1 MLAPDHNPAQQ
12 GRRIVIRLKRQSK
25 VISEE
30 FFMPVKVAVAQM
42 DPKLGQKAAN
52 LARIL
57 ALLHEATG
65 QGARLVVFPECAVS
79 GYGFAT
85 LEAGYAAAETIPGPA
100 TDALAVTFRETN
112 AYAVVGLL
120 ERDGSANLYNS
131 AVLIGPEGVV
141 GVYRKAHLPLLGI
154 DRFTTPGDSGF
165 RVWET
170 AIGRVGMVICYDL
183 RFPEAARVLA
193 LAGAD
198 IIALPTNWP
207 DGSQNAPQFV
217 TRTRALE
224 NRVFLLA
231 CNRCGEE
238 SGFWFFGHSQIA
250 DPGGNVLAEAGDGEE
265 ICYAD
270 IEPAQARQKRIVL
283 RPDAFELD
291 TVGDR
296 RPDLYAA
303 LTRG

>member
-1 MLAPDHNPAQQ
+1 
-12 GRRIVIRLKRQSK
+12 
-25 VISEE
+25 
-30 FFMPVKVAVAQM
+30 MPTKVAVAQM
-42 DPKLGQKAAN
+42 NPKLGQNAVN

-57 ALLHEATG
+57 TLFHEAVG
-65 QGARLVVFPECAVS
+65 QGARLVVFPECAIS

-85 LEAGYAAAETIPGPA
+85 LKAGYAAAETIPGPT
-100 TDALAVTFRETN
+100 TDALVATCRETG
-112 AYAVVGLL
+112 AYTVVGLL
-120 ERDGSANLYNS
+120 ERHDDERTNVYNS
-131 AVLIGPEGVV
+131 AALIGPEGVV
-141 GVYRKAHLPLLGI
+141 GVYRKAHLPLLGV
-154 DRFTTPGDSGF
+154 DRFTTPGDSAF
-165 RVWET
+165 RVWDT
-170 AIGRVGMVICYDL
+170 AIGRVGIAICYDL

-238 SGFWFFGHSQIA
+238 SGFWFFGHSQIT

-265 ICYAD
+265 ICYAE
-270 IEPAQARQKRIVL
+270 IEPEQARQKRIVL
-283 RPDAFELD
+283 RPDVFELD

-296 RPDLYAA
+296 RPDLYEA
-303 LTRG
+303 LTKA

>member
-1 MLAPDHNPAQQ
+1 
-12 GRRIVIRLKRQSK
+12 
-25 VISEE
+25 
-30 FFMPVKVAVAQM
+30 MPVKVAVAQM
-42 DPKLGQKAAN
+42 DPKLGQNATN
-52 LARIL
+52 LARIQ
-57 ALLHEATG
+57 ALFREAAG
-65 QGARLVVFPECAVS
+65 EGAKLVVFPECAVS

-85 LEAGYAAAETIPGPA
+85 PDAGYAAAETVPGPA
-100 TDALAVTFRETN
+100 TDALAEACREAD

-120 ERDGSANLYNS
+120 ERSGDEAVYNS
-131 AVLIGPEGVV
+131 AVLVGPEGVT
-141 GVYRKAHLPLLGI
+141 GVYRKAHLPLLGV

-165 RVWET
+165 PVWET
-170 AIGRVGMVICYDL
+170 AIGRVGMIICYDL
-183 RFPEAARVLA
+183 RFPEAARALA

-207 DGSQNAPQFV
+207 DGSQNAPQFI

-238 SGFWFFGHSQIA
+238 SGFWFFGHSQVT
-250 DPGGNVLAEAGDGEE
+250 DPAGNVLAEADDGEE
-265 ICYAD
+265 LCYAD

-296 RPDLYAA
+296 RPDLYEA
-303 LTRG
+303 LVKS

>member
-1 MLAPDHNPAQQ
+1 MN
-12 GRRIVIRLKRQSK
+12 
-25 VISEE
+25 
-30 FFMPVKVAVAQM
+30 VKVAVAQM
-42 DPKLGQKAAN
+42 DPKLGQNESN

-57 ALLHEATG
+57 ALLREAAAA
-65 QGARLVVFPECAVS
+65 GARLVVFPECAVS

-100 TDALAVTFRETN
+100 TDALAAACRETG

-120 ERDGSANLYNS
+120 ERDGIENVYNS
-131 AVLIGPEGVV
+131 AALVGPEGVV
-141 GVYRKAHLPLLGI
+141 GVYRKAHLPLLGV

-165 RVWET
+165 RVCET
-170 AIGRVGMVICYDL
+170 AIGRVGIIICYDL

-193 LAGAD
+193 LVGAD

-207 DGSQNAPQFV
+207 DGSQNAPYLV

-238 SGFWFFGHSQIA
+238 SGFWFFGHSQIT
-250 DPGGNVLAEAGDGEE
+250 DPGGNVLVEADAGEE
-265 ICYAD
+265 ICYAE

-296 RPDLYAA
+296 RPDLYGA
-303 LTRG
+303 LAKF